1 MLKDDLGQDVIVSG
15 KQING
20 HYVIVESIHKKQNEL
35 SFKTMYFERGDL
47 KDNPAFDLAVSK
59 DTPSTQGY
67 KPELEQG

>member
-1 MLKDDLGQDVIVSG
+1 MISVGQLDNGFLVVIE
-15 KQING
+15 QIRKG
-20 HYVIVESIHKKQNEL
+20 QNEL
-35 SFKTMYFERGDL
+35 GFKSMYFERGSL

>member
-1 MLKDDLGQDVIVSG
+1 MLT
-15 KQING
+15 QIIPQNTQTLQG
-20 HYVIVESIHKKQNEL
+20 VLQIIESIRRKQNEL
-35 SFKTMYFERGDL
+35 GFKSMYFERGSL